1 LAKLF
6 RGAKIGISHKGTKGE
21 GIIGGKLKSGGILSI
36 IKSQYNVI
44 FCEKDK
50 SK

>member
-21 GIIGGKLKSGGILSI
+21 GRIGGKLKSGGTESI
-36 IKSQYNVI
+36 NSLKKIYIKN
-44 FCEKDK
+44 FNFNK
-50 SK
+50 